1 LRQFIVASLS
11 PWYLWGFHGGPMKMP
26 LALLLSATLFQAAV
40 HCAAQAADVPRYR
53 ITIPS
58 GAARQDP
65 GGVVQFF
72 GTATALLRVRG
83 LTVLIDPGADGGA
96 LPSDLAGAD
105 LVLLSTPDWD
115 GVATAGWRAR
125 PVVAMT
131 GTAERLRGQGVRS
144 VYPLDTWE
152 GMTIRKGDTRLR
164 LTSMPD
170 PLGTRPATMA
180 AMLDFG
186 PACRVLVNH
195 GDLSA
200 VEIGLIPQRFPGARL
215 ALLRQAGAPLLLAIG
230 QDGREPVPEH
240 PVARGEPYRFGSPT
254 CR

>member
-1 LRQFIVASLS
+1 
-11 PWYLWGFHGGPMKMP
+11 MKMP
-26 LALLLSATLFQAAV
+26 RAWLLALSLALSLAFSLAFFSLLFAATR
-40 HCAAQAADVPRYR
+40 AQAADVPRYR

-83 LTVLIDPGADGGA
+83 LSVLIDPGIDGDA
-96 LPSDLAGAD
+96 LPHDMARAD
-105 LVLLSTPDWD
+105 LVLLSNPDWQ
-115 GVATAGWRAR
+115 GMAAVGWSAR

-131 GTAERLRGQGVRS
+131 GTAERLRSHGVHS

-152 GMTIRKGDTRLR
+152 GITVRKGDTRLR

-170 PLGTRPATMA
+170 PRGLRPALMA

-186 PACRVLVNH
+186 PGCRVLVNH
-195 GDLSA
+195 GELSA
-200 VEIGLIPQRFPGARL
+200 AEIGLIPQRFPGARL
-215 ALLRQAGAPLLLAIG
+215 ALLRQAGTPLLLAMDK
-230 QDGREPVPEH
+230 DGREPVPSH
-240 PVARGEPYRFGSPT
+240 PVARGEPYRFGTPT
-254 CR
+254 CQ